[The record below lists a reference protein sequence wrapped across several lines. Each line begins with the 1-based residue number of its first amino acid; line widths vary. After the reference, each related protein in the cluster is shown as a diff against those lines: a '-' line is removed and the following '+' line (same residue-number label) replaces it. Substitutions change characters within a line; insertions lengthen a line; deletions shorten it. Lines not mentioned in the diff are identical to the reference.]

1 MRLIHTS
8 HPPRIEAP
16 RPATRAPAALAL
28 LLTILLA
35 APAAPAAP
43 TAPARTFHTVLQDD
57 QAALFTPSRLGAFL
71 RELRHLG
78 VDELRVSAE
87 WKLEVP
93 NPDGAAAPPGFRPA
107 DPRSYDAAPAMRA
120 LDRAVRAAAS
130 QGIGVIIDPAFSAPR
145 WATAD
150 PAPAISSGDPWY
162 NRHIDVRALATWEAM
177 LAARYSGRYT
187 PAGARAPLPA
197 VGTFTLWNEPN
208 QSGFVSPQWRRGVP
222 VSADWSRALLELAY
236 PAIKRISPG
245 ATVLIGNT
253 SPTGADSQAGNHG
266 VAPLA
271 FIRRL
276 ACVDPELRPIAT
288 GACAHFHELPAD
300 GYSEHP
306 YERTAPPWVPS
317 SPLTPDN
324 GELGD
329 VFKLQ
334 ALLDRLIA
342 LHRLAPGAG
351 NLWLTEQGYGSG
363 GQLGGQPWS
372 EAQQAALN
380 ADAEFV
386 AWQDPQAVSFAQFL
400 LRDTLTTQTLALRAR
415 TGDRSAFVGGTWT
428 TGLERQDGTPK
439 PALAMFRA
447 PVAARL
453 LADPP
458 LASWLSSAP
467 AGRPAEVIEVW
478 GRARPMHS
486 RTPVIVEA
494 QDGSVWRAI
503 GETTTD
509 GAGTFDIRAAVATA
523 ASVAVRFRWLDSR
536 GGWHLSP
543 ANGVVGMT
551 P

>member
-1 MRLIHTS
+1 MSPAIPTS
-8 HPPRIEAP
+8 LPGRTTASRH
-16 RPATRAPAALAL
+16 ATRALAVPAL
-28 LLTILLA
+28 LLAVLLA
-35 APAAPAAP
+35 APAAR
-43 TAPARTFHTVLQDD
+43 ARTFHTVLQDD
-57 QAALFTPSRLGAFL
+57 QAALFAPARLGAFV

-87 WKLEVP
+87 WKLEAP
-93 NPDGAAAPPGFRPA
+93 NPDGAAPPPGFQPA
-107 DPRSYDAAPAMRA
+107 DPRSYDASPAMRA

-145 WATAD
+145 WATAN
-150 PAPAISSGDPWY
+150 PPSSIGSGDPWY

-177 LAARYSGRYT
+177 LAARYSGRYA

-208 QSGFVSPQWRRGVP
+208 QSGFVSPQWRHGVP
-222 VSADWSRALLELAY
+222 ASADWARALTELAY
-236 PAIKRISPG
+236 PAIKAADPG

-266 VAPLA
+266 VPPLA

-276 ACVDPELRPIAT
+276 ACVDARLRPITA

-317 SPLTPDN
+317 SPLAPDN

-351 NLWLTEQGYGSG
+351 NLWLTEQGYGSD
-363 GQLGGQPWS
+363 GQLAGQPWS

-386 AWQDPQAVSFAQFL
+386 AWHDPQAVSFAQFL
-400 LRDTLTTQTLALRAR
+400 LRDTLTDQTLELRTR
-415 TGDRSAFVGGTWT
+415 TRDRSAFVGGTWT

-458 LASWLSSAP
+458 LADWLFSAP

-478 GRARPMHS
+478 GHARPMHS
-486 RTPVIVEA
+486 RTPVIVDA
-494 QDGSVWRAI
+494 QDDGFWRTI

-509 GAGTFDIRAAVATA
+509 GAGTFDIRAAVAA
-523 ASVAVRFRWLDSR
+523 SASVAVRFRWLDSR
-536 GGWHLSP
+536 GAWHVSA
-543 ANGVVGMT
+543 ANGVIKLT